1 MRPTAALFPAVC
13 LIAALLGKAD
23 TVFGLLTAYFV
34 LEAFTLC
41 APDAFR
47 NAAARETGVRRVDR
61 RFGGALM
68 QILIGCGALACC
80 AYLILKRDG
89 TFCLLNDISRLAC
102 CALLIIIEHTFEER
116 MYALGRPMDGALLA
130 WISNLLL
137 AAGIFVTGKNDLILL
152 ILTGLAV
159 LISLITSL
167 FVAPFKS
174 FSLVPRNYGFS
185 PRAIVQTLL
194 YPAVAAAGM
203 NFFGIDLPHALAG
216 WILWRLARTVCRRSQ
231 DESLPMNLLLI
242 AVCAVAVGL
251 SVFFPVAVPYAYACL
266 AALLCAVIVFL
277 APSMRLYVG
286 TVLLLLAAAELNF
299 GFLPENARTAALVLP
314 ALAVVLNL
322 KNALRKKVRA

>member
-13 LIAALLGKAD
+13 LIAAL
-23 TVFGLLTAYFV
+23 FGRAPLTAFLLIFYFI

-68 QILIGCGALACC
+68 QILIGCTAFAAFVCFVLQVNDFFYGLSEICQLAGC
-80 AYLILKRDG
+80 A
-89 TFCLLNDISRLAC
+89 A
-102 CALLIIIEHTFEER
+102 LIIIEHTFEER

-137 AAGIFVTGKNDLILL
+137 AAGIFLTGDSELILL

-185 PRAIVQTLL
+185 PKAIVQTLL

-242 AVCAVAVGL
+242 AVCAVAVGM
-251 SVFFPVAVPYAYACL
+251 SIFFPVAVSYAYTCL
-266 AALLCAVIVFL
+266 AALVCAIIVFL
-277 APSMRLYVG
+277 APSLRLYAG
-286 TVLLLLAAAELNF
+286 TALLLLAAAELNF
-299 GFLPENARTAALVLP
+299 GFLPENARTAVLALPTV
-314 ALAVVLNL
+314 AIVLNL